1 VTGRSTHY
9 RKRVICRVPNSLP
22 CAKIRAH
29 GKQTLCRE
37 PKIKHTA
44 NTTHTAKFPICRAP
58 IHGTHGK
65 NKTHGILQ
73 SLPCATVKA
82 HGKLR
87 ARATHVRSWRTEV
100 DGGAAEVDG
109 AQLCRV
115 PQGAQGK
122 HANSPC
128 ATPWHT
134 ANSILRRVLSL
145 GTRQTVYFWMCLK
158 LFPASCDIYVICNA
172 CDIYVVIWGPLYV
185 KNKKE

>member
-1 VTGRSTHY
+1 MRPTHY
-9 RKRVICRVPNSLP
+9 RKRLICRVPNSLP

-115 PQGAQGK
+115 LHGAHGK
-122 HANSPC
+122 QATSPC
-128 ATPWHT
+128 AIARRT
-134 ANSILRRVLSL
+134 ANKTLRRVLFL
-145 GTRQTVYFWMCLK
+145 GTRQTV
-158 LFPASCDIYVICNA
+158 
-172 CDIYVVIWGPLYV
+172 
-185 KNKKE
+185 

>member
-1 VTGRSTHY
+1 M
-9 RKRVICRVPNSLP
+9 PNSLP

-29 GKQTLCRE
+29 GEQTLCRE

-65 NKTHGILQ
+65 NKTHSILQ

-115 PQGAQGK
+115 PQGAHGK

-145 GTRQTVYFWMCLK
+145 GTRQTVWKFWIFKLETFSTLQRHCLVLCIKVWYFCRNVHY
-158 LFPASCDIYVICNA
+158 I
-172 CDIYVVIWGPLYV
+172 
-185 KNKKE
+185 

>member
-1 VTGRSTHY
+1 
-9 RKRVICRVPNSLP
+9 VPNSLP
-22 CAKIRAH
+22 CAKIRAQ

-87 ARATHVRSWRTEV
+87 ARVAN
-100 DGGAAEVDG
+100 GGG
-109 AQLCRV
+109 
-115 PQGAQGK
+115 
-122 HANSPC
+122 
-128 ATPWHT
+128 
-134 ANSILRRVLSL
+134 RR
-145 GTRQTVYFWMCLK
+145 G
-158 LFPASCDIYVICNA
+158 
-172 CDIYVVIWGPLYV
+172 GGG
-185 KNKKE
+185 